1 MKKQVS
7 HSNIFYYICGKQIFM
22 NMKESIETEIIEEK
36 DIIDVSPEQQQP
48 EQEECTTCKQKGL
61 TKGQW
66 IMLSSSFYILFSS
79 IYGTIKIIK
88 ELINYLQ

>member
-1 MKKQVS
+1 
-7 HSNIFYYICGKQIFM
+7 M

-36 DIIDVSPEQQQP
+36 DIIDVSSEQQQP
-48 EQEECTTCKQKGL
+48 EEECKTCKQKGL

-66 IMLSSSFYILFSS
+66 IMLSASFYILFAA

-88 ELINYLQ
+88 EIIHLIP